1 MGEHMDGCTSIFSAP
16 PFRVSGRKSTDWK
29 EGVGGY
35 DLAYLRCGEGDASEN
50 WMRGEICSIGRKW
63 QNEIA

>member
-16 PFRVSGRKSTDWK
+16 PFRVSGRKSTNWK

-35 DLAYLRCGEGDASEN
+35 DLAYLQGEGDASEN
-50 WMRGEICSIGRKW
+50 
-63 QNEIA
+63 

>member
-50 WMRGEICSIGRKW
+50 WMRFGQSTGNARIK
-63 QNEIA
+63 

>member
-16 PFRVSGRKSTDWK
+16 PFRVSGRKSTNWK

-35 DLAYLRCGEGDASEN
+35 DLAYLRGEGNASEN
-50 WMRGEICSIGRKW
+50 LMRDEI
-63 QNEIA
+63 

>member
-35 DLAYLRCGEGDASEN
+35 DLAYLPGVIR
-50 WMRGEICSIGRKW
+50 MQVKIG
-63 QNEIA
+63 

>member
-16 PFRVSGRKSTDWK
+16 PFRVSGRKSTNWK

-35 DLAYLRCGEGDASEN
+35 DLAYLRREGDASEN
-50 WMRGEICSIGRKW
+50 WMRDEI
-63 QNEIA
+63 

>member
-16 PFRVSGRKSTDWK
+16 PFRVSGRKSTNWK

-35 DLAYLRCGEGDASEN
+35 DLAYLRREGDASEN
-50 WMRGEICSIGRKW
+50 WMRFGQSTGNARMK
-63 QNEIA
+63 